1 MIWPAGLANGSDWV
15 ASATNGHVMDW
26 IEVWPQRGYKKITE
40 ENKEIG
46 LNDFYFYEGQKF
58 GTLQSASA
66 MAKLASMDMLMN
78 EPGWQAEA
86 VRRAR
91 LRRCSRSTTAS
102 STASWYSTT

>member
-1 MIWPAGLANGSDWV
+1 M
-15 ASATNGHVMDW
+15 GHVMDW

-46 LNDFYFYEGQKF
+46 LNGLLFLRGSEIRHPAVGQRD
-58 GTLQSASA
+58 GQVGVHGHVDERAPA
-66 MAKLASMDMLMN
+66 GR
-78 EPGWQAEA
+78 PEA